1 MGWGGW
7 RCRRRTSSSGE
18 EWTSHPGKAQSSSHR
33 RWRSSQQACRAPPT
47 PRLQWSRRGLHC
59 PGRWICP
66 PDCHCRSRS
75 QRSGCTV
82 DYQRGSR
89 WRPPHRSFWWW
100 LVNPRW
106 SAHHTAGPRWCSR
119 AQKIHRQP
127 GRSEQENKSCLPGQL
142 TEFFTQTAPH
152 HFSVFGNGP
161 PFLSPRLES
170 PKSARICPSS
180 PPPVTS

>member
-18 EWTSHPGKAQSSSHR
+18 EWTSHPGKAQSSSR
-33 RWRSSQQACRAPPT
+33 RRSRSSQQACRAPPT

-100 LVNPRW
+100 LVHPRW
-106 SAHHTAGPRWCSR
+106 LAHHTAGPRWCSR

-127 GRSEQENKSCLPGQL
+127 WRSEQENKSCLPGQL